1 MDAGKNS
8 GRPGVADGT
17 PAAYASPLVVTFD
30 SAGEVVDIVGNIAV
44 FAGDGD
50 TADEAVQRLRDLL
63 EGSGAHAEVLQAVE
77 LSPGRYADIRIVAEG
92 DLRHF
97 VVLDAS
103 EAVQALQR
111 TQQLNNEAAL
121 EREREQRGLR
131 ISSAMEGRTRRKDDS

>member
-77 LSPGRYADIRIVAEG
+77 LTPGRHADIQIVIEG

-97 VVLDAS
+97 VVFDVS
-103 EAVQALQR
+103 EAAQALQR
-111 TQQLNNEAAL
+111 TQQLDNEAAL
-121 EREREQRGLR
+121 EREREQRAPR
-131 ISSAMEGRTRRKDDS
+131 NSSAMNNRTRRKTDP